1 MALTIEDGTIVTG
14 ADSWITRAEYI
25 AYAASKGITI
35 ADDADA
41 DAELVQAAEFIGAH
55 EPNLKGDK
63 VARDQPL
70 AYPRK
75 NLVLEGFE
83 WKADEIPRQVILCQ
97 MALALDIHA
106 GIDLYNPSPNPN
118 RATRRE
124 KVDVIEVEY
133 FGKNGGIKM
142 NRDSTAT
149 ALLATL
155 LKRSGLMSIPLVRA

>member
-1 MALTIEDGTIVTG
+1 MIIVEDGTIIDNANSYVTCT
-14 ADSWITRAEYI
+14 DYI
-25 AYAASKGITI
+25 AYAASKGVTI
-35 ADDADA
+35 ADDFDA
-41 DAELVQAAEFIGAH
+41 DTELVKAAEFIGAH
-55 EPNLKGDK
+55 EGNLKGDR
-63 VARDQPL
+63 VERDQPL

-106 GIDLYNPSPNPN
+106 GIDLYNPAPNPN
-118 RATRRE
+118 RAAKRE

-133 FGKNGGIKM
+133 FGRAGGTKM
-142 NRDSTAT
+142 SRDSTAT

-155 LKRSGLMSIPLVRA
+155 LVRSGLMSIPLVRA

>member
-1 MALTIEDGTIVTG
+1 MPLTIEDGTIVTG

-25 AYAASKGITI
+25 AYAASKGVTI
-35 ADDADA
+35 ADDSKA

-63 VARDQPL
+63 VARNQPL

-97 MALALDIHA
+97 MALALDVHA
-106 GIDLYNPSPNPN
+106 GIDLYNPPPNPN
-118 RATRRE
+118 RPAKSE
-124 KVDVIEVEY
+124 KVDVIETSY
-133 FGKNGGIKM
+133 FGKDGGMKM
-142 NRDSTAT
+142 SRDSTAT

-155 LKRSGLMSIPLVRA
+155 LKHSGLMSIPLVRA

>member
-1 MALTIEDGTIVTG
+1 MALTIEDGTIVIG
-14 ADSWITRAEYI
+14 ADSFCPRQEYI
-25 AYAASKGITI
+25 AYAASKGVII
-35 ADDADA
+35 ADDTEADV
-41 DAELVQAAEFIGAH
+41 ELVRAAEFIGAH

-63 VARDQPL
+63 IARDQPL

-83 WKADEIPRQVILCQ
+83 WGADEIPRQVILCQ